1 MTDKETMILISV
13 EQYKKLSET
22 EAYINEEVRKRVD
35 KVKEEYHQTKNELY
49 DIINQ
54 KEEYLSDKIRNAT
67 KYETDYILK
76 IRDLKGIIDNQRKEI
91 KELNSKNELNY
102 IAWILLFVSNIIW
115 IIMKIII
122 II

>member
-1 MTDKETMILISV
+1 MKDKETMILISV
-13 EQYKKLSET
+13 EEYKKLSET
-22 EAYINEEVRKRVD
+22 EAYINEEVKKRVD

-54 KEEYLSDKIRNAT
+54 KEKYLSDKIRNAT
-67 KYETDYILK
+67 KYETDYLLK

-91 KELNSKNELNY
+91 KELNSKNESNY

-115 IIMKIII
+115 IVMKIII
-122 II
+122 